1 MRVIAGSHKGR
12 RLMRPQ
18 GLDLRPTPDR
28 VREALF
34 SILGT
39 RIVGARM
46 LDLYAGT
53 GAIGIE
59 AFSRGAHRVTF
70 VESNPR
76 SLRVL
81 RSNLH
86 RCGLTPLA
94 DIHTCNVAS
103 FLGQADRAG
112 GSYDIVFADPPYHTD
127 EGEKLLPSLASS
139 AIITC
144 DSLVILEH
152 FTKMMVPPQV
162 ARLLFLRQYR
172 YGDTTL
178 SVFRVHAEAASSP

>member
-1 MRVIAGSHKGR
+1 
-12 RLMRPQ
+12 
-18 GLDLRPTPDR
+18 

-39 RIVGARM
+39 RILGARL

-81 RSNLH
+81 RGNLQ

-94 DIHTCNVAS
+94 DIHTCRVDS
-103 FLGQADRAG
+103 FLERAGLGG